1 MTDLFASFSNLR
13 FNQAIWLL
21 PLLDLI
27 HFLEELPRFPD
38 WAKKSLKIPY
48 TRTKFIAEN
57 IVIGLILTASVL
69 MAVYGPRKVGNVLV
83 LSAAVGFFLNMTFHA
98 LFTLRTGFYSP
109 GTVTAC
115 LFFAPVSFYIYF
127 LAGKEGL
134 LDSTTIIL
142 SIILGL
148 GKLPVVVTAVH
159 RFIDRGMTLRW
170 LMKQVVLMAVLPF
183 IGVSIAV
190 MIWGRE
196 TVNPVLVY
204 TSSLAVVLLV
214 AKILKKRRE
223 QKKSNTTS

>member
-1 MTDLFASFSNLR
+1 MAVLFDSFSNLK
-13 FNQAIWLL
+13 FHQAIWLL

-57 IVIGLILTASVL
+57 IVIWLILTVSVL
-69 MAVYGPRKVGNVLV
+69 MTVYGPEKVGIVLV
-83 LSAAVGFFLNMTFHA
+83 LSAAIGFFSNMIFHA
-98 LFTLRTGFYSP
+98 ASTLKTGIYSP

-115 LFFAPVSFYIYF
+115 LFFTPISFYIYF

-134 LDSTTIIL
+134 LDLITIIL
-142 SIILGL
+142 SFILGL
-148 GKLPVVVTAVH
+148 RMLPVVVTIVH
-159 RFIDRGMTLRW
+159 RFIDKGMTLRW
-170 LMKQVVLMAVLPF
+170 FIKQLNSMGVLPVVC
-183 IGVSIAV
+183 VSIAT

-196 TVNPVLVY
+196 TVNRVMVY
-204 TSSLAVVLLV
+204 APSLAILPLIG
-214 AKILKKRRE
+214 KILKKRKE